1 MLYEGSISVYVIES
15 AKHILMTFN
24 IERAMLKLG
33 RNSSSLQLM
42 IQPGSVIFGRINLA
56 PLLVYLVRN
65 NYQNLLRL
73 NPIESF
79 NGKCENLD

>member
-24 IERAMLKLG
+24 MLKLG

-42 IQPGSVIFGRINLA
+42 IQPGSVIFERINLA

-73 NPIESF
+73 SPIESF
-79 NGKCENLD
+79 NGKRENLD